1 MDHPL
6 YMNASQTIP
15 GWHCN
20 HVQASVPFVG
30 YYTQSEIMGHKSNY
44 LKHVTVAVPLFQTRQ
59 SFFLTN

>member
-6 YMNASQTIP
+6 YMNASQNVQ

-44 LKHVTVAVPLFQTRQ
+44 LKHVTVAVPLFQT
-59 SFFLTN
+59 SPFFS

>member
-1 MDHPL
+1 
-6 YMNASQTIP
+6 MNASQTVQ

-44 LKHVTVAVPLFQTRQ
+44 LKHVTVDVPLFQTRQ
-59 SFFLTN
+59 PFSLTN